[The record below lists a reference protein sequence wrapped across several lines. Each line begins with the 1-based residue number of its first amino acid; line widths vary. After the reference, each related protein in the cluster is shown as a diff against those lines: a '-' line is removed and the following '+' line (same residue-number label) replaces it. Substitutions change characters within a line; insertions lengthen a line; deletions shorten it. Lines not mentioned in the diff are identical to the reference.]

1 MSSDTRHLT
10 KRAAIIPAN
19 GHRARRPSGP
29 AYVESTARDA
39 YDLGYNV
46 TIVADATTDTSV
58 DLHTLT
64 VQKIFPR
71 LGQIATEEQI
81 SRLLAQ
87 R

>member
-1 MSSDTRHLT
+1 M
-10 KRAAIIPAN
+10 
-19 GHRARRPSGP
+19 
-29 AYVESTARDA
+29 
-39 YDLGYNV
+39 
-46 TIVADATTDTSV
+46 VADATTDTSV